1 MDARQAVNKILSGR
15 VRFWTAPF
23 VVDLL
28 ILAGLLV
35 AAAVVTRAV
44 PALRRVGVPNA
55 IVAGVLGLAL
65 GPSALDVL
73 PVDTDSLEVIVYHA
87 FALVFIAVGLQS
99 SPPERAGGSAR
110 SMAFGIAA
118 FGIGQALLGFVL
130 VGAWLLLSG
139 TQLHPGFSWMV
150 TLGFMQGPGQ
160 ALALG
165 SAWEG
170 LGLVDGGQIG
180 LIFAALGFAYCVLL
194 GVPLVSIA
202 RRRGWLDEE
211 LGDDDE
217 PGDDD
222 GEPLEH
228 LRPVVDVPRRAATS
242 PGEEPLSIQLVL
254 ISAVYLAMFGLLSVL
269 TSLLPDGHPVAA
281 TLWGFHFIVGSGI
294 AILLRRMARRVDREH
309 AFDDDLLARL
319 SVVAVDVTTAGAI
332 AAVRLEVL
340 TAWLGPILFMT
351 TLAGG
356 LTLVLCVWAA
366 RRIFPDRPIS
376 HALVLLG
383 ASTGT
388 ISTGLALLR
397 MVDPELKGPVARN
410 VVVAATASIPINAPL
425 FLAVIPFAVGLWTSG
440 FATAMLVPAAILA
453 VYFGLVLV
461 GFKKLTPARLLR
473 PLLSLWPPRES
484 TG

>member
-1 MDARQAVNKILSGR
+1 M
-15 VRFWTAPF
+15 RFWTAPF

-55 IVAGVLGLAL
+55 IVAGVVGLAL

-87 FALVFIAVGLQS
+87 FAVVFIAVGLQS

-110 SMAFGIAA
+110 SMAFGIAG

-130 VGAWLLLSG
+130 VGGWLLLSG
-139 TQLHPGFSWMV
+139 TELHPGFSWMV

-194 GVPLVSIA
+194 GVPLVAIA
-202 RRRGWLDEE
+202 RRRGWLDGE
-211 LGDDDE
+211 LPDDAQEDDE
-217 PGDDD
+217 DD

-228 LRPVVDVPRRAATS
+228 LRPVVDVQRRAATS
-242 PGEEPLSIQLVL
+242 PGEEPLSIQLIL
-254 ISAVYLAMFGLLSVL
+254 LSAVYLAMFGLLSVL
-269 TSLLPDGHPVAA
+269 TSLLPEGHPVRA

-294 AILLRRMARRVDREH
+294 AIGLRRMARRVDREQ

-351 TLAGG
+351 AVAAA
-356 LTLVLCVWAA
+356 LTLVMCVWAS

-376 HALVLLG
+376 HTLVLLG

-425 FLAVIPFAVGLWTSG
+425 FLAVIPFSVGLWTSG
-440 FATAMLVPAAILA
+440 FATAMLVPAGILV
-453 VYFGLVLV
+453 VYFGLVLF

-473 PLLSLWPPRES
+473 PLLSLWPPRET

>member
-1 MDARQAVNKILSGR
+1 M
-15 VRFWTAPF
+15 RFWTAPF
-23 VVDLL
+23 VFDLL

-35 AAAVVTRAV
+35 VAAAITRAV

-73 PVDTDSLEVIVYHA
+73 PVDTDTLEVIVYHA
-87 FALVFIAVGLQS
+87 FAIVFIAVGLQS
-99 SPPERAGGSAR
+99 SPPRRAAGSAR
-110 SMAFGIAA
+110 SMAFGIAG
-118 FGIGQALLGFVL
+118 FGVGQCLLGFLL

-170 LGLVDGGQIG
+170 IGLVDGGQIG
-180 LIFAALGFAYCVLL
+180 LIFAALGFVYCVAL
-194 GVPLVSIA
+194 GVPLVAIA
-202 RRRGWLDEE
+202 RRRGWLDGE
-211 LGDDDE
+211 LDHDDPDA
-217 PGDDD
+217 D
-222 GEPLEH
+222 GSPEH
-228 LRPVVDVPRRAATS
+228 LQPVVDVPRRAATT

-254 ISAVYLAMFGLLSVL
+254 VAAVYIAMFGVLFGL
-269 TSLLPDGHPVAA
+269 TSLLPEGHPVRA

-294 AILLRRMARRVDREH
+294 AILVRRVARQMNRDR
-309 AFDDDLLARL
+309 AFDDDLQARI
-319 SVVAVDVTTAGAI
+319 SVVAVDITTAGAI

-351 TLAGG
+351 AVAGL
-356 LTLVLCVWAA
+356 LTLLMCVWAS

-425 FLAVIPFAVGLWTSG
+425 FLVVIPFSVSLWTSG
-440 FATAMLVPAAILA
+440 FATAMLIPAGILV
-453 VYFGLVLV
+453 VYFGLVLL
-461 GFKKLTPARLLR
+461 GFAKLTPARLLR
-473 PLLSLWPPRES
+473 PLLSLWPPR
-484 TG
+484 